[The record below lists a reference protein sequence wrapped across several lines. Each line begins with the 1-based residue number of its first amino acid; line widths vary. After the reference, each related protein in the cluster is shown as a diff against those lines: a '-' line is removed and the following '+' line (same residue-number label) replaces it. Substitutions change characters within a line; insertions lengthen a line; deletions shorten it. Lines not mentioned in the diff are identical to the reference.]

1 MKKYIVLAVIII
13 ALITAVII
21 NIKTSKKLEVY
32 QTPPKQPEN
41 ISIGVEVVKESTSA
55 PKTQTMDQIPLQY
68 AQITGC
74 TKTINDIILDYGKT
88 WGISKTAKV
97 KASLTEEETNNI
109 ISMLV
114 DYSFCMSIARNSPEY
129 CKMLPQAGQ
138 DSCLLKYNKWQTMLL
153 VFMKDDKKEL
163 ACVDYLT
170 KAMADKNEKD
180 EIDVFRKL
188 EKTPKEICSA
198 LKMGM
203 DKTCDALNLSGKKLK
218 ECYNVLPR
226 TESDTSF
233 NDVRESFRLYK
244 DSVQNGILNCSLM
257 KPSMR
262 FRCEISTTRNE
273 RLCDQY
279 RDKLLL
285 TYCDYMQKLNSKTE
299 EIMQKEQKAEAEKE
313 AQKRKLEEQKRLD
326 EIKKKDGEIIKKAKE
341 ILQKQK
347 KTTGGN
353 DETE

>member
-1 MKKYIVLAVIII
+1 MKKYIILSVIII
-13 ALITAVII
+13 ALIIAVII
-21 NIKTSKKLEVY
+21 NIKTSKKLEVS

-41 ISIGVEVVKESTSA
+41 ISIGVEVVKETTSA

-114 DYSFCMSIARNSPEY
+114 DYSFCMSIAKNTPDY
-129 CKMLPQAGQ
+129 CKMLPIVAQK
-138 DSCLLKYNKWQTMLL
+138 SCLLKYNKWQTMIL
-153 VFMKDDKKEL
+153 VFLKDAKQEE
-163 ACVDYLT
+163 ACVKYLT
-170 KAMADKNEKD
+170 EAMADKNEED
-180 EIDVFRKL
+180 GEVFRKL
-188 EKTPKEICSA
+188 ERTPKEICAA
-198 LKMGM
+198 LKLGM
-203 DKTCDALNLSGKKLK
+203 DKACDALNISGKKLK

-226 TESDTSF
+226 NENDTIF
-233 NDVRESFRLYK
+233 DDVRESFRLYK
-244 DSVQNGILNCSLM
+244 DSVSNGFINCNMM

-262 FRCEISTTRNE
+262 FRCEVSMTKNE

-279 RDKLLL
+279 RDKLIL
-285 TYCDYMQKLNSKTE
+285 TYCDYSEKLNKKIE
-299 EIMQKEQKAEAEKE
+299 EINEKESKAELEKEEQKK
-313 AQKRKLEEQKRLD
+313 KLEEQKKLD

-347 KTTGGN
+347 KTSGGS